1 MAAIRFDTLKLARKL
16 EAAGFAPK
24 QAGDTA
30 EALSESLG
38 EISDLA
44 TKADLHELRAELKA
58 DMGELRAELRAEI
71 GELRSELRAEMAEL
85 RSELRADMGEL
96 RVELKAEMSDLRG
109 DNALLRAEMKQLGVE
124 TKADLAE
131 IKSDLV
137 KWVFASALAQTA
149 GIVALLK
156 LLP

>member
-30 EALSESLG
+30 EALFESLG

-58 DMGELRAELRAEI
+58 DMAELRAELRAEI
-71 GELRSELRAEMAEL
+71 GELRSDLRAE
-85 RSELRADMGEL
+85 MGEL
-96 RVELKAEMSDLRG
+96 RVELKAEMGDLRT
-109 DNALLRAEMKQLGVE
+109 DNASLRAEMKQLKLE
-124 TKADLAE
+124 TKADLAD